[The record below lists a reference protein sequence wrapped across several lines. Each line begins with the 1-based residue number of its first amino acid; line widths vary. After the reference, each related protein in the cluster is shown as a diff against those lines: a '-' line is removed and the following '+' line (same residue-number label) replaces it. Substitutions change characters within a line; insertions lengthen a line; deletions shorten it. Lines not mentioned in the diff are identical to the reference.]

1 VLSPL
6 AGAEAVLTEQEKNL
20 GVVYIDVGHGTT
32 DIAIYVEGSVWH
44 TKVIP
49 IGGWHL
55 SNDLSIVFN
64 IPYEAAEALKLQ
76 YGRAAVP
83 GSKPH
88 AAPVAQTANGKSEPA
103 LVGAHTSEGGYANGR
118 RERLD
123 AGMVG
128 TTIADEMLETR
139 GFNDEPKQIGR
150 GELNEVMSSRLDQ
163 LFGMVQDE
171 IRRSGYEGLL
181 PGGVV
186 LSGGVAAM
194 PGIEQCARS
203 TLKMPVRTGR
213 PRKIGGLAE
222 AFDGPAYTTS
232 VGLVLWGL
240 RQITHPQP
248 GLRFAMGSMGRTQN
262 GGEPTSILAK
272 WLKRFLPG
280 G

>member
-1 VLSPL
+1 
-6 AGAEAVLTEQEKNL
+6 
-20 GVVYIDVGHGTT
+20 
-32 DIAIYVEGSVWH
+32 
-44 TKVIP
+44 
-49 IGGWHL
+49 
-55 SNDLSIVFN
+55 
-64 IPYEAAEALKLQ
+64 
-76 YGRAAVP
+76 
-83 GSKPH
+83 
-88 AAPVAQTANGKSEPA
+88 
-103 LVGAHTSEGGYANGR
+103 
-118 RERLD
+118 
-123 AGMVG
+123 
-128 TTIADEMLETR
+128 
-139 GFNDEPKQIGR
+139 
-150 GELNEVMSSRLDQ
+150 
-163 LFGMVQDE
+163 MVQDE